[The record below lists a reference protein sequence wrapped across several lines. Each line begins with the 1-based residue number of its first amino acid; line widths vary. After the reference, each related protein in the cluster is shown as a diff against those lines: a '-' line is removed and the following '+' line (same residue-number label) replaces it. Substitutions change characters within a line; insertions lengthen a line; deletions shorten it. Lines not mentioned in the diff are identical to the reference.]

1 MNNTETYSESVDRND
16 CTVRALA
23 NISGYTYDDAF
34 NICKA
39 AGRVSGRGMKKSI
52 WLPLFEQHANIEF
65 SNYLSDFKTIK
76 SLSKKL
82 TELGGTYL
90 VQVRGHIAVFKDG
103 QWLDWI
109 DENRMHR
116 VKRVWK
122 VANKKEAA

>member
-39 AGRVSGRGMKKSI
+39 AGRVSGRGMNKRI
-52 WLPLFEQHANIEF
+52 WLPLFEQHADIEF

-82 TELGGTYL
+82 TDLRGTYL
-90 VQVRGHIAVFKDG
+90 VQVRRHLAVFKDG

-109 DENRMHR
+109 DEDRLHR

-122 VANKKEAA
+122 VSNKEKAA